1 MNYVCVLIF
10 FCLHFFSYAKD
21 PNQPITIAY
30 NYTHQA
36 PSNNNYT
43 SFSEP
48 FQARAP
54 FKIGSGLD
62 KATIKKTTEIY
73 LQAGNC
79 FFQAD
84 IHVLKKIIMK
94 AVKDNTITTPL
105 FRSNLQYQVIDHLVK
120 THQIDAGKV
129 RPYKNHPWM
138 QQHDL
143 QNISQIDQ
151 INLNYLVARLSQQSD
166 YLVVEY
172 AQAGLDF
179 WQKAQLAESLQQ
191 KNFFEHKYK
200 QSVQALKKEIIA
212 RPCKDVDD
220 RIKKSLDIYHTKIEQ
235 FQTDSDYKNK
245 IKKRVASAEKTL
257 QNHARS
263 STNYAWSLSD
273 KALGFLYVN
282 NLNYAVFENKNC
294 YDFQHTL
301 TKEIIDII
309 NSCGAFASDYSNQF
323 NAVACMKH
331 VCNLAIAGQ
340 QFNLLQDFEKALPLI
355 DLAYFFTVSGQPL
368 LANMYKTYDINQI
381 SLGVLD
387 GTVQALDGW
396 KHFVENVYEQPVQT
410 VRKIID
416 DCYDVADVLYQVA
429 ATIAVQP
436 YLYLDDV
443 TRDMQDFLG
452 KLPNKDDPL
461 PDRMIQRTE
470 NYIENINHGVT
481 LLAQTGYDVMHSLMQ
496 KSVQENVAQ
505 VTEFAIDSLITA
517 KATESILALAQFF
530 GSSFLQTGGKLKQL
544 LPFDIQES
552 SVSYLQTSSGNI
564 MAVVDTT
571 GESIHALTSSLV
583 QAASES
589 IPPLFAFASQAKL
602 LTDKIK
608 KITKPDPI
616 AVEKFQKEIEPF
628 LRTDKIINV
637 ERLKSIED
645 VEQIKKYKE
654 YTNNFHPDGIAKL
667 KPEEILHLNL
677 CDWLEPQA
685 RKINARI
692 KEAGGLKIT
701 EIRDGIECITE
712 IHEFDLFHSL
722 LGEIRPGSIR
732 DNTLGGHLSIPELR
746 VATLELGEIKLL
758 ENGFF
763 DIPIKKGS
771 NSKINSYF
779 PAGTSIEQAVEMVE
793 EGICNIKEIQ
803 NITPLDK
810 PGQIIYKVKNLQKQ
824 TFKLHIKNNKAQFY
838 PFFA

>member
-1 MNYVCVLIF
+1 LIF

-30 NYTHQA
+30 NYTYQV
-36 PSNNNYT
+36 PSNHNYT

-48 FQARAP
+48 FQVKAP
-54 FKIGSGLD
+54 FKIGSGLH
-62 KATIKKTTEIY
+62 KATIKKATEIY

-105 FRSNLQYQVIDHLVK
+105 FRSNLQYQAIDHLVK

-143 QNISQIDQ
+143 QNISQTDQ

-172 AQAGLDF
+172 AQAGLDY
-179 WQKAQLAESLQQ
+179 WQKAQLAQNLQE
-191 KNFFEHKYK
+191 KNFFENKYK
-200 QSVQALKKEIIA
+200 QSVQALKKTIIA
-212 RPCKDVDD
+212 QPCSSIDD
-220 RIKKSLDIYHTKIEQ
+220 SMQNSLRMYHKKIEQ

-263 STNYAWSLSD
+263 STNYVRCLSD

-368 LANMYKTYDINQI
+368 LAHMYKNYDINQI

-387 GTVQALDGW
+387 GTLQALDGW

-461 PDRMIQRTE
+461 PDRMIKRTE

-517 KATESILALAQFF
+517 KATESIVALAQFF

-544 LPFDIQES
+544 LPFDMQES

-564 MAVVDTT
+564 MTVVDTT

-583 QAASES
+583 QAASET

-637 ERLKSIED
+637 DKLRSMTDIDQVKNFID
-645 VEQIKKYKE
+645 
-654 YTNNFHPDGIAKL
+654 YTNNFTDLSKL
-667 KPEEILHLNL
+667 KPEEILYLNL
-677 CDWLEPQA
+677 CNWLEPQA
-685 RKINARI
+685 RSINAEI
-692 KEAGGLKIT
+692 KAMGGWKIIDPET
-701 EIRDGIECITE
+701 GAKVIIEKL
-712 IHEFDLFHSL
+712 DLFHSL
-722 LGEIRPGSIR
+722 LGEMKPGSIR
-732 DNTLGGHLSIPELR
+732 NHTKGGHLLIPELR
-746 VATLELGEIKLL
+746 SAKLEIDNMKVFNKIFLDTEIKYL
-758 ENGFF
+758 G
-763 DIPIKKGS
+763 
-771 NSKINSYF
+771 KISDTCKPHSYF
-779 PAGTSIEQAVEMVE
+779 PLGTSVQEAVCM
-793 EGICNIKEIQ
+793 
-803 NITPLDK
+803 
-810 PGQIIYKVKNLQKQ
+810 
-824 TFKLHIKNNKAQFY
+824 IKNGIENSKLIAIASNVKDSRLKGFVLTNDNKQKFQILIKAGEAQFY
-838 PFFA
+838 PLTQ